1 VTAIAFTISALSRE
15 KVLYLQRLF
24 FFQLAFLFT
33 IVTIALKELNQG
45 RIQIYDDLTKIAGLL
60 GVCLIIIT
68 LPRFINSR
76 KSLMLFKHAD
86 RGFLI
91 AGSLLFIH
99 YTASSAVYFSV
110 YYNQDIAYFHGHR
123 VLPVFAS
130 FLILALAHFYT
141 AVSFITAGKGLHPKE
156 RRVLRIFGL
165 ASFIIIPAM
174 VIIDNLRWLFLFL
187 WRIYPFDRQFILPGF
202 FIYLNITII
211 LAIEANRITISEGTL
226 IALENDNLG
235 LSSREQEVAELLING
250 CSYRCIGE
258 RLNISLSTV
267 QSHIVKIYQKADV
280 NDKVGLIKVFSSQRR
295 Q

>member
-1 VTAIAFTISALSRE
+1 VLFFILYWVAAIASGVTAIAFTISALSRE

-45 RIQIYDDLTKIAGLL
+45 RIQIYDDLTKITGLL

-141 AVSFITAGKGLHPKE
+141 VSSFYGGFIPSTGS
-156 RRVLRIFGL
+156 
-165 ASFIIIPAM
+165 SFCP
-174 VIIDNLRWLFLFL
+174 
-187 WRIYPFDRQFILPGF
+187 
-202 FIYLNITII
+202 
-211 LAIEANRITISEGTL
+211 
-226 IALENDNLG
+226 
-235 LSSREQEVAELLING
+235 
-250 CSYRCIGE
+250 
-258 RLNISLSTV
+258 
-267 QSHIVKIYQKADV
+267 
-280 NDKVGLIKVFSSQRR
+280 VFSSI
-295 Q
+295 